1 MLVIERHDGNNA
13 MMRAHLL
20 STAVCLAV
28 AMTSGCTYVSLTHFY
43 DRVPAATPIAI
54 DPIGGYL
61 LLYWIDDQ
69 GVACHGSPGISG
81 QPGPA
86 ALAGARP
93 AAIQDAI
100 ANAAITPS
108 RLAEYQLISYN
119 LGDYSKTNA
128 SGLHYFEFD
137 NLLWRDRGNSQG
149 FRDSASHHY
158 SEPQVI
164 DLGNRPQTLYPVY
177 AWGHPDCE
185 HGEFFAIGD
194 PLREQPSQHPA
205 QCRRK
210 ALPVSSAVPENGLFA
225 YCVKRL
231 PEGLRYVFF

>member
-1 MLVIERHDGNNA
+1 

-128 SGLHYFEFD
+128 SGLHYFEF
-137 NLLWRDRGNSQG
+137 
-149 FRDSASHHY
+149 
-158 SEPQVI
+158 
-164 DLGNRPQTLYPVY
+164 
-177 AWGHPDCE
+177 
-185 HGEFFAIGD
+185 
-194 PLREQPSQHPA
+194 EQPSMARPWQQPGISRLGVAPLFRTAGDRPRQPTADALSGLRMGPSGLRARRVLRDRRPA
-205 QCRRK
+205 AGTAVAASRPMPPQGASCLERRSRER
-210 ALPVSSAVPENGLFA
+210 PVRVLREASARGLAVRLFLT
-225 YCVKRL
+225 RL
-231 PEGLRYVFF
+231 PLKTPCSS